1 MVGSAHPTLY
11 PLSTIH
17 QLMSN
22 SQTPEIEPLSRIQ
35 ILIAMAVTSIVLFG
49 VAKLWLYLGD
59 LQLRPPT
66 MTVEA
71 VGIGIAI
78 GFGLTGL
85 SSIVYAAW
93 ATYRE
98 SADLYLAMVLEP
110 LAMPDLVWLGILPGL
125 SEELLFRGV
134 MLPSLGLDPIGIVL
148 SSICFGVLHM
158 TNLQQWPYAV
168 WATLVGML
176 LAFTMVETGNLLIP
190 IVAHV
195 TTNFVSGLA
204 WKLKARG

>member
-1 MVGSAHPTLY
+1 
-11 PLSTIH
+11 
-17 QLMSN
+17 MSN
-22 SQTPEIEPLSRIQ
+22 SQNSEIEPLSRIQ

-59 LQLRPPT
+59 LQLRPLV

-71 VGIGIAI
+71 LGLGIAI
-78 GFGLTGL
+78 GLGLTGL

-93 ATYRE
+93 ATYRQ
-98 SADLYLAMVLEP
+98 SADFYLAMVLKP
-110 LAMPDLVWLGILPGL
+110 LAIPDLVWLGLLPGL

-134 MLPSLGLDPIGIVL
+134 MLPVLGLDPIGIVL
-148 SSICFGVLHM
+148 SSLCFGVLHM

-168 WATLVGML
+168 WATIVGMI

-190 IVAHV
+190 IVAHI
-195 TTNFVSGLA
+195 TTNFVSGLS
-204 WKLKARG
+204 WKLKARN

>member
-1 MVGSAHPTLY
+1 
-11 PLSTIH
+11 
-17 QLMSN
+17 MSN
-22 SQTPEIEPLSRIQ
+22 SQNPEIEPLSRIQ

-59 LQLRPPT
+59 LQLRPLV

-71 VGIGIAI
+71 VGLGIAI
-78 GFGLTGL
+78 GLGLTGL

-98 SADLYLAMVLEP
+98 SADFYLAMVLKP
-110 LAMPDLVWLGILPGL
+110 LAIPDLVWLGLLPGL

-134 MLPSLGLDPIGIVL
+134 MLPALGLDPIGIVL
-148 SSICFGVLHM
+148 SSLCFGVLHM

-168 WATLVGML
+168 WATLVGMI

-190 IVAHV
+190 IIAHI
-195 TTNFVSGLA
+195 TTNFISGLS
-204 WKLKARG
+204 WKLKARS

>member
-1 MVGSAHPTLY
+1 
-11 PLSTIH
+11 
-17 QLMSN
+17 MSN
-22 SQTPEIEPLSRIQ
+22 SQNPEIEPLSRIQ

-59 LQLRPPT
+59 LQLRPLV

-71 VGIGIAI
+71 LGLGIAI
-78 GFGLTGL
+78 GLGLTGL

-98 SADLYLAMVLEP
+98 SADFYLAMVLKP
-110 LAMPDLVWLGILPGL
+110 LAIPDLVWLGLLPGL

-134 MLPSLGLDPIGIVL
+134 MLPALGLDPIGIVL
-148 SSICFGVLHM
+148 SSLCFGVLHM

-168 WATLVGML
+168 WATLVGMI

-190 IVAHV
+190 IVAHI
-195 TTNFVSGLA
+195 TTNFVSGLG
-204 WKLKARG
+204 WKLKAKI

>member
-1 MVGSAHPTLY
+1 
-11 PLSTIH
+11 
-17 QLMSN
+17 MSN
-22 SQTPEIEPLSRIQ
+22 SQNPEIEPLSRTQ

-66 MTVEA
+66 ITVESL
-71 VGIGIAI
+71 GIGIAI

-85 SSIVYAAW
+85 SSIVYAVW

-98 SADLYLAMVLEP
+98 SADFYLAMVLKP
-110 LAMPDLVWLGILPGL
+110 LAIPDLIWLGVLPGL

-134 MLPSLGLDPIGIVL
+134 MLPALGLDPIGILL
-148 SSICFGVLHM
+148 SSLCFGVLHM
-158 TNLQQWPYAV
+158 TNVQQWPYAV

-190 IVAHV
+190 IVAHI

-204 WKLKARG
+204 WKLKARNF

>member
-1 MVGSAHPTLY
+1 MT
-11 PLSTIH
+11 
-17 QLMSN
+17 N
-22 SQTPEIEPLSRIQ
+22 SQNPEIEPLSRIQ
-35 ILIAMAVTSIVLFG
+35 ILIAMAVTSIILFG

-59 LQLRPPT
+59 LQLRPLV

-71 VGIGIAI
+71 LGLGIAI
-78 GFGLTGL
+78 GLGLTGL

-98 SADLYLAMVLEP
+98 SADFYLAMVLKP
-110 LAMPDLVWLGILPGL
+110 LSIPDLIWLGLLPGL

-134 MLPSLGLDPIGIVL
+134 MLPALGLDPIGIVL

-158 TNLQQWPYAV
+158 TNIQQWPYAV
-168 WATLVGML
+168 WATLVGMI

-190 IVAHV
+190 IVAHI
-195 TTNFVSGLA
+195 TTNFVSGLS
-204 WKLKARG
+204 WKLKARS